1 MKPRAAACSAAV
13 LAAGLGLAACSSG
26 SSSSSSPATTAAST
40 GSMDKSTASENI
52 VQIAASNPDLS
63 TLVTAVKAA
72 GLVKTLEGTGP
83 FTVFAP
89 SNQAFATLPAGTLKT
104 LLEPANKSELT
115 SILTYHVVPGSY
127 TSSNL
132 PTGAVKTVNGSD
144 LTVSET
150 GGLVDITDGKGNVA
164 HVTTANIKASNGVVH
179 VISGVLIPPAS

>member
-1 MKPRAAACSAAV
+1 
-13 LAAGLGLAACSSG
+13 
-26 SSSSSSPATTAAST
+26 
-40 GSMDKSTASENI
+40 MDKSAASENI
-52 VQIAASNPDLS
+52 VQIAASSPDLS

-72 GLVKTLEGTGP
+72 GLVKTLEGKGP

-89 SNQAFATLPAGTLKT
+89 SNQAFAALPAGTLKT

-144 LTVSET
+144 LTVNEA
-150 GGLVDITDGKGNVA
+150 GGQVNITDGKGNVA